1 MTESDRS
8 IYDTEHIFAVGL
20 RSDDLRGFI
29 SSWDGVLVNLSAAA
43 KPADNILETLFLRQI
58 RKSKRMEVDI
68 AHYDRLPPGHHD
80 RCYEYLHRCVNA
92 TIERDRLAWMRTEA
106 SRSIGG
112 DHGPA
117 AGAVKGGG
125 KGGQKSGKTGD
136 KGKGKVKGDK
146 KGSKGS
152 ARRDTSTDS
161 RSDKKEVC
169 KKHLV
174 GNAPYLTIR
183 VHEDTTNLVCSSGR
197 RADARTVKIVSTL
210 TSKPPGQ
217 RPVRRKQLLAMSQTQ
232 LTERR
237 KRKKVE
243 DAAAAAGN
251 ERRRPRKERPA
262 PLRPLRW

>member
-1 MTESDRS
+1 MNPR
-8 IYDTEHIFAVGL
+8 
-20 RSDDLRGFI
+20 
-29 SSWDGVLVNLSAAA
+29 LVN
-43 KPADNILETLFLRQI
+43 Q
-58 RKSKRMEVDI
+58 
-68 AHYDRLPPGHHD
+68 
-80 RCYEYLHRCVNA
+80 CYEYLHRCVNA

-169 KKHLV
+169 KKHLIGKCTLPDDQCPRRHNKPCLFFRAKGGCKNGKDWQYPHV
-174 GNAPYLTIR
+174 QTTRPAASAQEAASGDESDSADGKKKKKKGRGRSRSRTRAQTPPKGAAGAVVPSALVAQCRGLRFHVKPTTI
-183 VHEDTTNLVCSSGR
+183 
-197 RADARTVKIVSTL
+197 IF
-210 TSKPPGQ
+210 
-217 RPVRRKQLLAMSQTQ
+217 
-232 LTERR
+232 
-237 KRKKVE
+237 KVE
-243 DAAAAAGN
+243 KDN
-251 ERRRPRKERPA
+251 FLEPSLPIVRKTGYRHNQGYPI
-262 PLRPLRW
+262 